1 MSRKG
6 SWLSQIRGAAARLR
20 GDPGAADLD
29 AHAGVVAEAARI
41 RPSVRELDDRELAS
55 RAAAPLRASD
65 DAALG
70 AFLGVAGEVARRR
83 LGLDPFDEQ
92 LLAAATML
100 RGGVVDMATGEGKT
114 LVGFLAASGLASL
127 GRRVHVLVAN
137 DYLASRDAAAG
148 APFFAA
154 FGLSS
159 AAVTERLETDERRI
173 AHGADVVYATV
184 HQVGYDLLRDRQRTP
199 GVGRLVGELDACL
212 IDEIDAV
219 LVDDAMVPLVLAG
232 TPKARPP
239 TTP

>member
-6 SWLSQIRGAAARLR
+6 SWLSRIRGAAARLR

-29 AHAGVVAEAARI
+29 AHARVVAEAARI
-41 RPSVRELDDRELAS
+41 RPSVRVLDNRELAS
-55 RAAAPLRASD
+55 R
-65 DAALG
+65 
-70 AFLGVAGEVARRR
+70 
-83 LGLDPFDEQ
+83 
-92 LLAAATML
+92 AAATML

-137 DYLASRDAAAG
+137 DYLAPRDAAAG

-199 GVGRLVGELDACL
+199 GVGRLVANSMHASSTRSTPCSSTT
-212 IDEIDAV
+212 
-219 LVDDAMVPLVLAG
+219 PWCPSCSRG